1 MGMSNVI
8 QPQINCTTA
17 REFLDTL
24 SPLGDLFGNLPDSEK
39 WIFRGQGVDL
49 PLIPSAF
56 RNDGKFA
63 NLTHRDVSKRDER
76 LRAERD
82 MLIDFFDIADK
93 RGLVLPDDSQQ
104 LRLLLETL
112 RSDRGDHLVAQNDED
127 WRTVNKTL
135 SLTALAQ
142 HYGVPT
148 RLLDWT
154 RQAFIAAFFAAEDA
168 WNRLNTNRPTEIV
181 VWAFYFPL
189 LGKHDVIARLTDPI
203 QIVTAPSATN
213 RNLQAQQGVFTL
225 LNLIY
230 FDELSYPGMEQFLEE
245 RSSYVTNPAESPS
258 AWLVTN
264 SRMRKFMLPSSEAL
278 SLLKL
283 LAKLDITSSSVYPG
297 YERIVNELKLRVDC
311 ERSKVSS

>member
-1 MGMSNVI
+1 MSNVI

-17 REFLDTL
+17 REFLDAL
-24 SPLGDLFGNLPDSEK
+24 SPVGEFFGDLPDSEK

-63 NLTHRDVSKRDER
+63 GLTHRDVNNHQER
-76 LRAERD
+76 LLAERD

-93 RGLVLPDDSQQ
+93 RGLILPDDSQK
-104 LRLLLETL
+104 LRSMLETF
-112 RSDRGDHLVAQNDED
+112 RSERGDHLVAENYEG
-127 WRTVNKTL
+127 WRTVYQTL

-142 HYGVPT
+142 HYGIPT

-154 RQAFIAAFFAAEDA
+154 RRSFTGAFFAAEDA
-168 WNRLNTNRPTEIV
+168 WNRLNTNRPAEIV
-181 VWAFYFPL
+181 VWAFFFPL
-189 LGKHDVIARLTDPI
+189 LGKHDELSRLTDHI
-203 QIVTAPSATN
+203 QVVTAPSATN

-225 LNLIY
+225 LNPIY
-230 FDELSYPGMEQFLEE
+230 LDESDYPGMAQFLEE
-245 RSSYVTNPAESPS
+245 RESYVKDPGESPF

-264 SRMRKFMLPSSEAL
+264 CRLQKFTLPSSESL

-283 LAKLDITSSSVYPG
+283 LSKLDVTPSSIYPG

-311 ERSKVSS
+311 DRSKTSS

>member
-1 MGMSNVI
+1 MGMSDVI

-17 REFLDTL
+17 REFLDAL
-24 SPLGDLFGNLPDSEK
+24 SPIGEFFGDLRDSEK

-63 NLTHRDVSKRDER
+63 SLTQRNINSRDER
-76 LRAERD
+76 LLAERD

-93 RGLVLPDDSQQ
+93 RGLVLPDDSQR
-104 LRLLLETL
+104 LRSLLETF

-127 WRTVNKTL
+127 WRTVNQTL

-154 RQAFIAAFFAAEDA
+154 RRALIAAFFAAEDA
-168 WNRLNTNRPTEIV
+168 WNRANMNKPASII
-181 VWAFYFPL
+181 VWAFYFPFF
-189 LGKHDVIARLTDPI
+189 GKHDVLARLTDPI

-213 RNLQAQQGVFTL
+213 KNLQAQQGVFTL
-225 LNLIY
+225 LNTIY
-230 FDELSYPGMEQFLEE
+230 FDELSYPCMEQFLQE
-245 RSSYVTNPAESPS
+245 RASYVTDPAESS
-258 AWLVTN
+258 VGWLMTN
-264 SRMRKFMLPSSEAL
+264 CRLRKFTLPSSESL
-278 SLLKL
+278 PLLKL
-283 LAKLDITSSSVYPG
+283 LSKLDVTPSSIYPG
-297 YERIVNELKLRVDC
+297 YERIVNELKLRVDYD
-311 ERSKVSS
+311 RSKTFS